1 MTRQGWLGFIAAAVH
16 SRCPHRSSP
25 RPPLAAGFSLVEVL
39 VTIVITAVGVL
50 GAAALQLNAVK
61 FNQVAD
67 MRSQATFFAYG
78 MADRMRANREAAR
91 AGRYDLDLDDDAPAG
106 TAVHEVDLRDWL
118 NALAARLPG
127 GDGAIER
134 DGGSVTVTVRWKESR
149 VAGSREGNGPHLQD
163 FVFVT
168 EL

>member
-1 MTRQGWLGFIAAAVH
+1 MTRHGWLGFISAAMR
-16 SRCPHRSSP
+16 SRHPYRSSP
-25 RPPLAAGFSLVEVL
+25 RPPRAAGFSLIEVL

-67 MRSQATFFAYG
+67 MRSQATLFAYG
-78 MADRMRANREAAR
+78 VADRMRANRQAAR
-91 AGRYDLDLDDDAPAG
+91 AGRYDLDFDDDAPAG
-106 TAVHEVDLRDWL
+106 TAVHEIDLRDWL
-118 NALAARLPG
+118 SALAARLPG

-134 DGGSVTVTVRWKESR
+134 DGVTVTVTVRWDESR
-149 VAGSREGNGPHLQD
+149 VAGSREGDGPHLQT